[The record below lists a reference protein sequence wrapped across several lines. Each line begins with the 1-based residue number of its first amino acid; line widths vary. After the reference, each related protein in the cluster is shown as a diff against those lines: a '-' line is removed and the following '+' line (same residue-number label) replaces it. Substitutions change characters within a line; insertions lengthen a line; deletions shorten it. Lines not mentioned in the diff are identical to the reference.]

1 MTLAAV
7 CATVGVSEADILEY
21 SEADMGELLKD
32 EAGLKVIA
40 RNKVLKEWRALKAKS
55 VVITVHARFVTF
67 LERMGGSEALQG
79 LEHVPLSSLPAAVSF
94 IQGHGAPSQAELQL
108 GVKVRAP
115 PPAPRALHQHPGYKY
130 AAARVLTHATPP
142 VQRAYAKI
150 DTLLAQGPDTWG
162 LTRDEMAAIHLYTD
176 DGLGGAAGCLFRPL
190 NAALRAQ
197 GRADAK
203 PYWGYIRLLQHALF
217 KLPKDKSGTL
227 YRGIKWN
234 WPGAPPL
241 HEYKV
246 ELQRLA
252 ATGETAA
259 PEHEIWWGFSSTS
272 TSLPAVESFLGQA
285 GPRVIFTVDGGSSA
299 RDVRR
304 YSAFQAGQAVP
315 EDERLLPCGTAF
327 AVKTVGS
334 PAPDLLLVG
343 LRQTNDT
350 LIQGGAPPIPEG
362 VPGMEPEP
370 ELMVQQ
376 AHSQAQ
382 VQAQAA
388 AAQSEQKAALEAHAA
403 QMKVQ
408 MAQQMA
414 QAAAQKAQ
422 LEAQLKAQ
430 QEAASLAL
438 AQQLQ
443 TQQKVQMEQ
452 QMAQAAAQKAQLKAQ
467 QEAASVALA
476 QQLQMQ
482 QQTQQQEPTPEPA
495 PVVAAAAPV
504 RHSLGLLVGVRG

>member
-162 LTRDEMAAIHLYTD
+162 LTRDEMAAVHLYTD

-241 HEYKV
+241 HEYKT
-246 ELQRLA
+246 ELQRLV
-252 ATGETAA
+252 ATGETAT

-362 VPGMEPEP
+362 VPGVQP
-370 ELMVQQ
+370 ELEPMVQQ
-376 AHSQAQ
+376 AQSQAPLQ
-382 VQAQAA
+382 AHFQAQAL
-388 AAQSEQKAALEAHAA
+388 AAQSEQKAALEAQAA
-403 QMKVQ
+403 QRKVQ
-408 MAQQMA
+408 MEQQMA

-430 QEAASLAL
+430 QEAASL
-438 AQQLQ
+438 
-443 TQQKVQMEQ
+443 
-452 QMAQAAAQKAQLKAQ
+452 
-467 QEAASVALA
+467 ALA

>member
-1 MTLAAV
+1 
-7 CATVGVSEADILEY
+7 
-21 SEADMGELLKD
+21 
-32 EAGLKVIA
+32 
-40 RNKVLKEWRALKAKS
+40 
-55 VVITVHARFVTF
+55 VVITVHARFVAF

-115 PPAPRALHQHPGYKY
+115 PPTPHALHQHPTDYMLWCVELTHAYKY
-130 AAARVLTHATPP
+130 AAVCGADSRNWSGSP

-162 LTRDEMAAIHLYTD
+162 LTRDEMAAIHIYTD
-176 DGLGGAAGCLFRPL
+176 DVLGIAAACLFRPL

-217 KLPKDKSGTL
+217 KLPKDKSGVL

-252 ATGETAA
+252 TTGETAA

-272 TSLPAVESFLGQA
+272 TSLPAVESLLGQV

-299 RDVRR
+299 RDVRH
-304 YSAFQAGQAVP
+304 YSAFQAGQAIP

-327 AVKTVGS
+327 AVSWQPGAG
-334 PAPDLLLVG
+334 PAA
-343 LRQTNDT
+343 R
-350 LIQGGAPPIPEG
+350 GAATD
-362 VPGMEPEP
+362 
-370 ELMVQQ
+370 Q
-376 AHSQAQ
+376 
-382 VQAQAA
+382 
-388 AAQSEQKAALEAHAA
+388 
-403 QMKVQ
+403 
-408 MAQQMA
+408 
-414 QAAAQKAQ
+414 
-422 LEAQLKAQ
+422 
-430 QEAASLAL
+430 
-438 AQQLQ
+438 
-443 TQQKVQMEQ
+443 
-452 QMAQAAAQKAQLKAQ
+452 
-467 QEAASVALA
+467 
-476 QQLQMQ
+476 
-482 QQTQQQEPTPEPA
+482 
-495 PVVAAAAPV
+495 
-504 RHSLGLLVGVRG
+504 